1 MVFILDIWIT
11 AIAIYTDTHGEELM
25 AKQMPRE
32 DLFTP
37 SHKGIRSMIYD
48 LGSRIQKLDFTDSS
62 ATEAIVT
69 QLKHNLQSA
78 NATCLVCML
87 HAHAEHEEQSI
98 FPQIAPHDSKLV
110 DTLIQAHVEITRQ
123 VVEISKVGEE
133 LVQLKD
139 NFQRM
144 EMGAKLNAMVNNLFA
159 YYLAHLNNEEAT
171 ILPLTWKYLTDD
183 QIRAIRAK
191 IQMATPPELYAQAM
205 HWILSSLNVN
215 ELVGMFSGMKMTAPA
230 QVLEK
235 TMHLAEQSVDNDT
248 WKTVKAR
255 VNL

>member
-1 MVFILDIWIT
+1 MSRQ
-11 AIAIYTDTHGEELM
+11 G
-25 AKQMPRE
+25 PRE

-37 SHKGIRSMIYD
+37 IHKGIRSMIYE
-48 LGSRIQKLDFTDSS
+48 LGTRLQKADYTNLS

-78 NATCLVCML
+78 NSTCIVCML
-87 HAHAEHEEQSI
+87 HEHAENEEQSI
-98 FPQIAPHDSKLV
+98 FPQIAPHDSKVV

-123 VVEISKVGEE
+123 VVEISKVADE
-133 LVQLKD
+133 LLQLKD
-139 NFQRM
+139 NDQRM

-191 IQMATPPELYAQAM
+191 IEMATPPERYAEWM

-215 ELVGMFSGMKMTAPA
+215 ELIGMFSGMKIAAPP

-235 TMHLAEQSVDNDT
+235 MMHSAEQSVDNDT